1 MPRKFFTLNDDDEPS
16 CCRPQ
21 EVALWVLLCVIG
33 VAFIITTSITM
44 VRVQTLHDDLSK
56 LRGDFYTYF
65 TCNDLGCTITAT
77 NLYYKSGGAVQ
88 VKFNTTGITMVGST
102 TGIRPYGFYR
112 NVEQMF
118 NSTSCNGS
126 PLLTAQC
133 TA

>member
-1 MPRKFFTLNDDDEPS
+1 MPRRFDSLNDDDAP

-21 EVALWVLLCVIG
+21 EIGLWILLCAIGGAFVIST
-33 VAFIITTSITM
+33 IIIGL
-44 VRVQTLHDDLSK
+44 RVQTLHDDLSK
-56 LRGDFYTYF
+56 LRGDYYTYF

-77 NLYYKSGGAVQ
+77 NLYYKSGDAVQ